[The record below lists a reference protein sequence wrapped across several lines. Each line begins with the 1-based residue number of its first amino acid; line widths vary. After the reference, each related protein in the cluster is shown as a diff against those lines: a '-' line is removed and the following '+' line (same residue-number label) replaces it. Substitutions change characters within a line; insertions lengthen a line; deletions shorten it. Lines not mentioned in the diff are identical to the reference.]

1 MKTVPIVLT
10 VDRGQIQIH
19 LETHL
24 EIILVNLEIP
34 EIPETGLENL
44 VTQAITIPAENQL
57 HQFLIFIRLRWV
69 ILLMPR
75 QVRNF

>member
-10 VDRGQIQIH
+10 VDRDQIQIH

-24 EIILVNLEIP
+24 DNLGIP

-44 VTQAITIPAENQL
+44 VTQEITIPAENQL

-69 ILLMPR
+69 ILLIPR